1 MHLNVVLCFGIGTI
15 VQTRVEQSYD
25 RYHEAFRPT
34 RPEST
39 SSRYASWSVTC
50 TFDGPVRLVFD
61 AWTKPELFKLLWW
74 APKSCGVPLFSCEMV
89 VRIGGSYRIAFGDD
103 PSNAMAFFGKYLEVS
118 SPSRLVWTNDESDEG
133 AVTTVT
139 FEKDNDRTLLVSSIP
154 RRKRSTRRSLAWRI
168 RCLNNSRSWM
178 SFSSRVAQAPESA
191 VQNRPKRAT
200 GTAFTNPRSEAA

>member
-1 MHLNVVLCFGIGTI
+1 M
-15 VQTRVEQSYD
+15 
-25 RYHEAFRPT
+25 
-34 RPEST
+34 
-39 SSRYASWSVTC
+39 TC

-74 APKSCGVPLFSCEMV
+74 APKSRGVPLFSCEMV

-178 SFSSRVAQAPESA
+178 SFHLAWRKRLRARFKIGQNGRQGRLSQIRDLRQLDFRIRGRNSRP
-191 VQNRPKRAT
+191 T
-200 GTAFTNPRSEAA
+200 